1 MQIKNTSSFIS
12 ILAISLL
19 LLFPNAGNAQRRKPV
34 TTVVKDTVPLFRG
47 ISVGVDVVGAAMAV
61 MSDYGQ
67 YEGVA
72 VVNLKDKYFPTIEIG
87 IGNADKKDDITGTTF
102 TTRAPYFRI
111 GTDFNVMKNKHDIY
125 RVIVGAR
132 AAYTSFS
139 YDFGNPNVKDPIWG
153 GPVDYSV
160 SNVPC
165 NFLWAE
171 LVGGVNA
178 KILGPIHLGWTVRY
192 RARLYAKSSPYGAPW
207 YVPGYGLNSTSRLGI
222 VFNICLDF

>member
-19 LLFPNAGNAQRRKPV
+19 LLFPTAGNAQRRKPV

-87 IGNADKKDDITGTTF
+87 IGKADKKDDITGTTF
-102 TTRAPYFRI
+102 ATRALYFRI
-111 GTDFNVMKNKHDIY
+111 GTDFNVM
-125 RVIVGAR
+125 
-132 AAYTSFS
+132 
-139 YDFGNPNVKDPIWG
+139 
-153 GPVDYSV
+153 
-160 SNVPC
+160 
-165 NFLWAE
+165 
-171 LVGGVNA
+171 
-178 KILGPIHLGWTVRY
+178 
-192 RARLYAKSSPYGAPW
+192 
-207 YVPGYGLNSTSRLGI
+207 
-222 VFNICLDF
+222 